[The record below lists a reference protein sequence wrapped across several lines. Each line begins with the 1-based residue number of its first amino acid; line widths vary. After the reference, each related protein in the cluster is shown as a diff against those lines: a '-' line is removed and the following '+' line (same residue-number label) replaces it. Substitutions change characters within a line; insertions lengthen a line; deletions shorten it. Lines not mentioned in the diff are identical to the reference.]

1 MASENE
7 KKYGVI
13 AGTAKDEV
21 EKGVKDTLN
30 SIGAMAGLVKNAAGF
45 LKDDIKSGWDWL
57 NKSPEE
63 KAEAKAKEDA
73 ERKQKDDEAKAAKAA
88 EDARMATL
96 QKSYIAH
103 SAAIKCT
110 HAVRVS
116 FVVVPTGHGEFIHGI
131 PQLNVG
137 DSKPGTNIVS
147 FGVCKSPENP
157 SVKEAAKKILKE
169 INDKPKSFTEKVMSF
184 FCKDPAPEVGKDLL
198 AKCAGVCD
206 AQITMDWDDGKKD
219 VLIDG
224 KPALLGRCKLQ
235 CGYNGVITLFTSGQ
249 MEE

>member
-21 EKGVKDTLN
+21 EKGVSDAVN
-30 SIGAMAGLVKNAAGF
+30 SVSSMAGLVKNAAGF

-63 KAEAKAKEDA
+63 KAAIKAKEEA
-73 ERKQKDDEAKAAKAA
+73 EKKQKEEEAKAAEEA
-88 EDARMATL
+88 EKARMAEL
-96 QKSYIAH
+96 QKSYITHTAVILC
-103 SAAIKCT
+103 SFAA
-110 HAVRVS
+110 RES

-137 DSKPGTNIVS
+137 DSKPDINIRS
-147 FGVCKSPENP
+147 FGVCRSPENP

-184 FCKDPAPEVGKDLL
+184 FCKPPAQEVGKDL
-198 AKCAGVCD
+198 AQKCAGVCK
-206 AQITMDWDDGKKD
+206 AQITMDWDNGKED

-235 CGYNGVITLFTSGQ
+235 CGYGGVITLFTSGQ